1 LRHGKAEMAYEN
13 TEVPVARSQEVIR
26 KLIMGNKGMGVMFW
40 SKPPREGFEAYI
52 PWGDATYHI
61 RIQAEVKANRRDKDQ
76 EYAVRR
82 IWRVLYYHM
91 KAIYENAASGVMEF
105 REMMLPYIVTADGQ
119 TVAERILP
127 FIQKAIDADPMKM
140 LPAPRDAHGR

>member
-1 LRHGKAEMAYEN
+1 MAYEN
-13 TEVPVARSQEVIR
+13 TEVPVARSQEAIR
-26 KLIMGNKGMGVMFW
+26 KLILANKGIGVMFW

-61 RIQAEVKANRRDKDQ
+61 RIQAEVRPTRKDKDG
-76 EYAVRR
+76 EASVRR

-105 REMMLPYIVTADGQ
+105 REMMLPYIVTANGQ
-119 TVAERILP
+119 TMAERILP
-127 FIQKAIDADPMKM
+127 HIDKAILADPMKM
-140 LPAPRDAHGR
+140 LPAPRNTEA